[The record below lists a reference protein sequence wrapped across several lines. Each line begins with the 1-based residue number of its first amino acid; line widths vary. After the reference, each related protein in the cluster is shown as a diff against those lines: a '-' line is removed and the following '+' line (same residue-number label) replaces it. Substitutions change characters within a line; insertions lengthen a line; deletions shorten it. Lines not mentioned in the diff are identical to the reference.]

1 VAQEIKQLS
10 CKHEAWCSNSN
21 TTKNQKKPN
30 KPTKKIVKTQ
40 VTEWKKIFSNHVTN
54 KKLVFRI

>member
-1 VAQEIKQLS
+1 MKLGVQTLIPPK
-10 CKHEAWCSNSN
+10 
-21 TTKNQKKPN
+21 TKKNPN